1 MIRKRYFIAT
11 LIVVVV
17 FLVIFAGLTFFNFD
31 HLTSG
36 ELEKVEVILKDT
48 NTNTLNTRVTFTDP
62 QDLKDLTSIF
72 FGKFNESI
80 FGDTA
85 DDSLLSVVFTF
96 EKKDV
101 EFKVFSSTEA
111 GQKKYTYS
119 KYPDRRMRFSFS
131 SNQGKRLLELIP

>member
-1 MIRKRYFIAT
+1 MIRKRYFEAT
-11 LIVVVV
+11 LIVVIV
-17 FLVIFAGLTFFNFD
+17 FLITFAAFTFFNFD

-36 ELEKVEVILKDT
+36 KLRKVEVVLEDT
-48 NTNTLNTRVTFTDP
+48 NTNTLNTLITFTDS
-62 QDLKDLTSIF
+62 QDLRDLTSIF

-119 KYPDRRMRFSFS
+119 KYPDRKMRFSFS